1 MVPYLVIHKY
11 HHLKSYF
18 EISKKNKKNKDGWR
32 LNRDW
37 RVLVVIKRDK
47 L

>member
-1 MVPYLVIHKY
+1 MGSYLVTHKY
-11 HHLKSYF
+11 HPLKSYF

-32 LNRDW
+32 LDRDW
-37 RVLVVIKRDK
+37 RVLIVIKRDK